1 MSSAAGVR
9 AGTADPPEHPTRPTS
24 ASYRAGVGLDVS
36 AFIAALPKVEL
47 HLHLVGSA
55 SPDIV
60 LELARRHPDGG
71 VPTDLDQLT
80 RFYTFRDFPHFLDIY
95 RLVALLV
102 RTPDDIVTLLVGL
115 ARDAAASNVRYAEV
129 SVTAAAH
136 FYVGMTAAEVGEAL
150 GRGRERAR
158 QEFGVTLN
166 WIFDIPGPISGW
178 AEQTTDFTLNQRPEG
193 TVALGLAGPELNSP
207 RSSYRSYFEEARA
220 AGLHSVV
227 HAGETT
233 GPDEVWAAI
242 RDLGAERIGHGVG
255 AADDPKLLDYLR
267 DNDIPLE
274 VCPTSNLCTRAVTDI
289 EAHPLPVLLRHGV
302 PVTLSTDD
310 PGMFGTNL
318 NHEYELVADTFG
330 LTATDLAELART
342 GIRAAY
348 CDETTRMELLTL
360 LDEISRLHGVN

>member
-1 MSSAAGVR
+1 
-9 AGTADPPEHPTRPTS
+9 
-24 ASYRAGVGLDVS
+24 VGLELS

-60 LELARRHPDGG
+60 LELARRHPDGS
-71 VPTDLDQLT
+71 VPTEPAELT
-80 RFYTFRDFPHFLDIY
+80 RFYTFRDFPHFLDTY

-102 RTPDDIVTLLVGL
+102 RTPDDIVTLLAGL

-129 SVTAAAH
+129 TITPLAH
-136 FYVGMTAAEVGEAL
+136 LYVGMSADEVSAALATGRAL
-150 GRGRERAR
+150 AAR
-158 QEFGVTLN
+158 EFGVTLN
-166 WIFDIPGPISGW
+166 WIYDIPGPTAGW
-178 AEQTTDFTLNQRPEG
+178 AEQTTDFVLNERPEG
-193 TVALGLAGPELNSP
+193 SVALGLAGPEADAP
-207 RSSYRSYFEEARA
+207 RASFREFFEQARA

-242 RDLGAERIGHGVG
+242 RDLGAERIGHGIG
-255 AADDPKLLDYLR
+255 AVTDPKLLDYLR

-274 VCPTSNLCTRAVTDI
+274 ICPTSNLCTRAVTDI
-289 EAHPLPVLLRHGV
+289 AAHPLPILLRHGV

-310 PGMFGTNL
+310 PGMFGTTL
-318 NHEYELVADTFG
+318 NREYELVADTFG

-348 CDETTRMELLTL
+348 CDETTRMELLSL